1 MGLFY
6 QYGDYCPSWFETPNP
21 RSYFRSTWSGFRPM
35 LHEIRQSETEIRP
48 MEPEIRPHICFN
60 FGNMNMPKIH
70 PQIKI
75 MYNLAKIVVWFSP
88 HRSEI
93 RPTIPDIRPT
103 VPDIR
108 SLGLISVPKGLEP
121 DPWLWS
127 IKYVI
132 KKQSDAA
139 SVFEQIVWIIL
150 IQIQILIRSDNHPL
164 ETRRQTA

>member
-1 MGLFY
+1 MCLITSSVIMSFM
-6 QYGDYCPSWFETPNP
+6 YCPSLFQNPNP

-35 LHEIRQSETEIRP
+35 LHEIRQPEMEIRP
-48 MEPEIRPHICFN
+48 MGPEIRPHICFN

-132 KKQSDAA
+132 KKQSVIRCCF
-139 SVFEQIVWIIL
+139 SVWTNIL
-150 IQIQILIRSDNHPL
+150 NNSNIDKV
-164 ETRRQTA
+164 